1 MLGISIYTNQG
12 ITVEKNKEYLQKASQ
27 AGFKTVFYSGHYFEK
42 DHNDTDLK
50 ELIKYARKLGLYTI
64 LDISKPYFSY
74 DLVKN
79 YAPDA
84 LRLDFG
90 FSTSEI
96 INLIDNLQCDIQLN
110 GSDNQLGDLSEIIEA
125 RGTKRLAISY
135 NFYPKPYTGMDIS
148 EFIFRT
154 KILQK
159 YDVPIFVFLATL
171 EYPRGPLFQGLP
183 TIEKFRQVPP
193 YVQLQWYRHFGVEN
207 CIISDTMINDSDL
220 KFLVEINNSPELTIR
235 LDYNNLPE
243 QITALLKNKVYH
255 IRNDANSQVL
265 RFVESRGLHNNNANI
280 NTWNNHQLV
289 VPRYSLLI
297 DNYLYQRYNGEIYLT
312 KTKLL
317 LNEKTNL
324 IINLKKEG
332 VLIDL
337 LEPSK
342 ALKFI

>member
-27 AGFKTVFYSGHYFEK
+27 AGFKTVFYSGYYFEK

-74 DLVKN
+74 DLVNN
-79 YAPDA
+79 YAPDE

-148 EFIFRT
+148 EFIFQT
-154 KILQK
+154 KILQE

-171 EYPRGPLFQGLP
+171 KYPRGPLFQGLP
-183 TIEKFRQVPP
+183 TIEKFRQVPHHMCN
-193 YVQLQWYRHFGVEN
+193 YNDIVILGVEN
-207 CIISDTMINDSDL
+207 CIISDTMINYSDL
-220 KFLVEINNSPELTIR
+220 KFLVEINNSPELTII
-235 LDYNNLPE
+235 LEYNNLPE

-255 IRNDANSQVL
+255 IWNDANSQVL

-280 NTWNNHQLV
+280 NTWNNHKLV

-297 DNYLYQRYNGEIYLT
+297 NNYLYQRYNGEIYLT

-324 IINLKKEG
+324 IINLKK
-332 VLIDL
+332 
-337 LEPSK
+337 
-342 ALKFI
+342 